1 MDMLQKFNRTIIW
14 SSYFISGYLLKNMK
28 HYVEKILYLYIHHSI
43 IYNNQEMGT
52 ILYLYIHHSIIYNNQ
67 EMGTVS
73 INGWMDFKNCCIHI
87 CKIA

>member
-14 SSYFISGYLLKNMK
+14 SSYFIAGYLKNMK

-52 ILYLYIHHSIIYNNQ
+52 IY
-67 EMGTVS
+67 VF
-73 INGWMDFKNCCIHI
+73 INGWMDLKNCCIHI
-87 CKIA
+87 YKIAYYLAI